1 MAASPPRNLPD
12 PILRTMR
19 EPNQF
24 RFLNGLGTLTI
35 VMLLV
40 AVAPLPY
47 GYFMLLR
54 VVTFSFWVLL
64 SIDLNKAGMR
74 TPTFISIILALL
86 LNPFFKISLGR
97 EIWMVADISAA
108 LLATTFLFKLNRMNQ
123 TNQSNQ

>member
-1 MAASPPRNLPD
+1 MAASAPRNLPD

-19 EPNQF
+19 APNHF
-24 RFLNGLGTLTI
+24 RFLNGLGALTI
-35 VMLLV
+35 IMLLV

-74 TPTFISIILALL
+74 TPTFITIILALL
-86 LNPFFKISLGR
+86 FNPFFKISLGR

-108 LLATTFLFKLNRMNQ
+108 LLATTFLLKLNRMYQ
-123 TNQSNQ
+123 TNQLNQ